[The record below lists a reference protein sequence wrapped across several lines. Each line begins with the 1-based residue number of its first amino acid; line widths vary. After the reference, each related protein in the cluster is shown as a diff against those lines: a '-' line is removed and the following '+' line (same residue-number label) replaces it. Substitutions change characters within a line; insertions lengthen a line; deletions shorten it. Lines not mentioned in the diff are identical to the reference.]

1 MQLGF
6 SRFDPLITQR
16 NSNWSSAGPAARLQ
30 TAVINTIAWAA
41 DNVSRI
47 VRVFNEQTPI
57 KMLKIKNIEFFVA
70 CRLLGRYITDNVHGQ
85 IELPDLAKIIV
96 NTQPFKRLK
105 SLKQVKY

>member
-1 MQLGF
+1 
-6 SRFDPLITQR
+6 
-16 NSNWSSAGPAARLQ
+16 
-30 TAVINTIAWAA
+30 
-41 DNVSRI
+41 
-47 VRVFNEQTPI
+47 
-57 KMLKIKNIEFFVA
+57 MLKIKNIEFFVA